1 MPLLLNLKPRL
12 LICSVLP
19 MLWLVSCAQGDDE
32 PESRILTRDLRTSSD
47 LDRTKNKDNEP
58 TKSDGSSPTGHAIEK
73 SSSNSKAV
81 ATLPTQPTTPVEF
94 KATSIVNGFDWLKRS
109 TNANKAF
116 RATTDKFSPL
126 TGTTAE
132 KIAAVLYTG
141 VTPTSDQLVSDI
153 RNWNWRPKN
162 CGLETEQE
170 QRGELVDVTLQDCFS
185 PNKYGIQN
193 CPNPT
198 EEFLGVRDI
207 SGFKSA
213 FGVRVSCKGTV
224 PYNLQ
229 RYKVDNGELYH
240 TVREIWLHADSNHPY
255 RVVAEGV
262 AVFKKSNASLSLKDA
277 LASTVDVLIHF
288 AQFKNYTPASS
299 GPIKDIFSSYQLSSD
314 RARFPGRYFGRTYC
328 FAFRN
333 EPNKI
338 GFVSFASLLIMGIK
352 SESEPVL
359 YYLNGSWIGNQD
371 RGGGVFSGG
380 RFRNI
385 TANMSLVGPLNV
397 TYRST
402 DSPKFSEVSV
412 NNTSPIKLID
422 QGYYNAGSVSDFLKP
437 VFCFVFNPDNQ
448 VKGSLDRHLEV
459 L

>member
-1 MPLLLNLKPRL
+1 MLKYINL
-12 LICSVLP
+12 ISVCFFCFSCSGIDSTPDVKR
-19 MLWLVSCAQGDDE
+19 Q
-32 PESRILTRDLRTSSD
+32 LRATND
-47 LDRTKNKDNEP
+47 LDSAKNKDNEP
-58 TKSDGSSPTGHAIEK
+58 TKSVGSGSRIDAASATGGATEK
-73 SSSNSKAV
+73 SSSNSAAV
-81 ATLPTQPTTPVEF
+81 ATIPTQPTTPTTPVEF

-109 TNANKAF
+109 TNTNKAF
-116 RATTDKFSPL
+116 KATTDSFYYLP
-126 TGTTAE
+126 GTTAE

-153 RNWNWRPKN
+153 RNWNRRPKN

-198 EEFLGVRDI
+198 EEFLGVRDM
-207 SGFKSA
+207 SGFKNA

-229 RYKVDNGELYH
+229 RDKDNGELYH

-255 RVVAEGV
+255 RVVSEGV
-262 AVFKKSNASLSLKDA
+262 AAFTKSNAALSLKDA
-277 LASTVDVLIHF
+277 LASRVEVSIHF
-288 AQFKNYTPASS
+288 AQYKNYTPASS
-299 GPIKDIFSSYQLSSD
+299 GPIKDIFSSYQLSSN

-328 FAFRN
+328 SAFKN
-333 EPNKI
+333 QPNQI
-338 GFVSFASLLIMGIK
+338 GFVTFASLLTMGIK

-371 RGGGVFSGG
+371 RGGGTFSGG

-385 TANMSLVGPLNV
+385 TAHMTLVGPLNV

-402 DSPKFSEVSV
+402 ELPRFGEVSV
-412 NNTSPIKLID
+412 NNTSPINLID
-422 QGYYNAGSVSDFLKP
+422 HGYYNAGSVSDFLKP
-437 VFCFVFNPDNQ
+437 VFCFVFTSDNQ
-448 VKGSLDRHLEV
+448 IKGSLDRHLEV